1 MDNNIVRTYRD
12 IRQDFVLV
20 DPLFT
25 SEPDKVR
32 RVKEIVLNR
41 IPQVDRTI
49 ILMYADCGSLRE
61 MGRRLGLSHSSV
73 KVIVDRIREDI
84 LREYY
89 AMAAKEINQ
98 QL

>member
-12 IRQDFVLV
+12 IRQDFVLA
-20 DPLFT
+20 DPLF
-25 SEPDKVR
+25 SNEPDKVR